1 MPIAS
6 LPMTPVIESGRGRY
20 APMPQSITIP
30 RAIKMKAGL
39 LQFLRDSRGIT
50 AIEYGLIAGVLA
62 LGIMTAVGDVAGQLS
77 STFEAITKE
86 LSSVKAPGSS
96 T

>member
-1 MPIAS
+1 
-6 LPMTPVIESGRGRY
+6 
-20 APMPQSITIP
+20 
-30 RAIKMKAGL
+30 MKVTF

-62 LGIMTAVGDVAGQLS
+62 LGIMTAVGDVATQLK
-77 STFEAITKE
+77 STFEAIKTE
-86 LSSVKAPGSS
+86 LSKTG

>member
-1 MPIAS
+1 
-6 LPMTPVIESGRGRY
+6 
-20 APMPQSITIP
+20 
-30 RAIKMKAGL
+30 MKVTF

-62 LGIMTAVGDVAGQLS
+62 LGIMTAVGDVATQLS
-77 STFEAITKE
+77 STFESIKAE
-86 LSSVKAPGSS
+86 LSKTG

>member
-1 MPIAS
+1 
-6 LPMTPVIESGRGRY
+6 
-20 APMPQSITIP
+20 
-30 RAIKMKAGL
+30 MKATF

-62 LGIMTAVGDVAGQLS
+62 LGIMAAVGDVADQLK
-77 STFEAITKE
+77 STFQAIKTE
-86 LSSVKAPGSS
+86 LSKTG